1 MLFTWTNSH
10 TQKIWP
16 FPFKILHVFG
26 RSHWMLLSY
35 RNNIIMAL
43 HDESRNEILHCV
55 HVIIPSAEILA
66 YILASFWQKY
76 DISWLVFHITQQMT
90 NMCNEVWWT
99 SFPSWKGLCR
109 IMAIIFTALTI
120 IVFLSRDWQSYE
132 VKLYIFTSLSCSL
145 V

>member
-1 MLFTWTNSH
+1 
-10 TQKIWP
+10 
-16 FPFKILHVFG
+16 
-26 RSHWMLLSY
+26 
-35 RNNIIMAL
+35 MAL
-43 HDESRNEILHCV
+43 HDESRKEILHCV
-55 HVIIPSAEILA
+55 HVISPSAEILA

-76 DISWLVFHITQQMT
+76 DGSWLVCHITQQMT

-132 VKLYIFTSLSCSL
+132 VKLFLTMFEINFYIFKSQSCLKKVLQHILKQEISWKLRFPSL
-145 V
+145 